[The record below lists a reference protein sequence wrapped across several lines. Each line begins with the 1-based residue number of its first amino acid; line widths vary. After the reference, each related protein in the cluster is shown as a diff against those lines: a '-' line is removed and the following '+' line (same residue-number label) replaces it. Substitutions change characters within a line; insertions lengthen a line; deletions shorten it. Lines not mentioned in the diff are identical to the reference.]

1 MPKPKKKTAP
11 SQMKA
16 DMINFL
22 WRYKI
27 DNRLSDA
34 DMTRLCKA
42 KSKSTICRMFQNYG
56 KKMELQGEGMSV
68 DLIGTYINAL
78 GYDVEIQIKPKA
90 V

>member
-1 MPKPKKKTAP
+1 MPKPKKKTAQ

-42 KSKSTICRMFQNYG
+42 KSKSTICRMFQ
-56 KKMELQGEGMSV
+56 KKGEGMTL
-68 DLIGTYINAL
+68 DLIGTYINTL